1 MHHIGTDGEDIRPL
15 SRHERQALE
24 ARDIGT
30 DPRVKADGQDVD
42 GIGVVAADQ
51 IEARLVRLQQPFEL
65 EKRLRLGEDLD
76 GIVSG
81 AAREMRDGRVREA
94 DYAVDNFVER
104 PVSAAGVQPYLF
116 AAFRRF
122 SCNVAAVA
130 GLLLDADLIGK
141 PARTAGLL
149 DLLAEQLRMVIF
161 SRSRVYDKNMLHG
174 RNLLLSASS

>member
-1 MHHIGTDGEDIRPL
+1 MMDLNKLNGPQREAVVHTDGPL
-15 SRHERQALE
+15 LVLAGAGSGKTRVLTTRIAYLIGEKNIAPYHILAL
-24 ARDIGT
+24 T
-30 DPRVKADGQDVD
+30 FTNK
-42 GIGVVAADQ
+42 
-51 IEARLVRLQQPFEL
+51 
-65 EKRLRLGEDLD
+65 
-76 GIVSG
+76 
-81 AAREMRDGRVREA
+81 AAREMRDSRVRES

-130 GLLLDADLIGK
+130 GLLRDADLIGK

-149 DLLAEQLRMVIF
+149 DLLAELLRMVIF